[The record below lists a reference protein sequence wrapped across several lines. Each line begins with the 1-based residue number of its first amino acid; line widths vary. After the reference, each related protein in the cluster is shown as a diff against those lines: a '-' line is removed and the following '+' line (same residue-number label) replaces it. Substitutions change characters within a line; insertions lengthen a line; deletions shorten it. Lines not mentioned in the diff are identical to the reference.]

1 MRTGVYC
8 GSFNPVHKGHIKIV
22 RTALRRNLLDRVMIV
37 PTSNY
42 WDKQNLPPVRDRI
55 NMLKLFENDRIMI
68 DETHN
73 DIQYT
78 YQLFRAL
85 KQEYPDDQ
93 LVLII
98 GRDNIPTFDRW
109 REYRE
114 LLQYDFI
121 IIPREDIDSED
132 LHAMMRQ
139 FGKTNYV
146 IMEVNNIS
154 FSSSLIREN
163 IDDYQKIKPY
173 IDKRV
178 YNYMRK
184 NMLND

>member
-22 RTALRRNLLDRVMIV
+22 RTALRRNLLDRVLIV
-37 PTSNY
+37 PTGNY
-42 WDKQNLPPVRDRI
+42 WDKQNLPPVKDRI
-55 NMLKLFENDRIMI
+55 NMLKFFENDRIMI

-121 IIPREDIDSED
+121 RFVSRVAACSEPLIIRVLSKESHLPFRLPD
-132 LHAMMRQ
+132 HMM
-139 FGKTNYV
+139 
-146 IMEVNNIS
+146 
-154 FSSSLIREN
+154 
-163 IDDYQKIKPY
+163 
-173 IDKRV
+173 
-178 YNYMRK
+178 
-184 NMLND
+184 

>member
-22 RTALRRNLLDRVMIV
+22 RTALRRHLLDRVLIV
-37 PTSNY
+37 PTGNY
-42 WDKQNLPPVRDRI
+42 WDKQNLPPVQDRI
-55 NMLKLFENDRIMI
+55 NMLKFFANDRIII

-78 YQLFRAL
+78 YQLFGAL
-85 KQEYPDDQ
+85 KEENPDDE

-109 REYRE
+109 KEYQE
-114 LLQYDFI
+114 LLKYDFI
-121 IIPREDIDSED
+121 IIPREDIDSDD
-132 LHAMMRQ
+132 LHAMMKQ
-139 FGKTNYV
+139 LGKTNYI
-146 IMEVNNIS
+146 IMEVKNIDI
-154 FSSSLIREN
+154 SSSFIREN
-163 IDDYQKIKPY
+163 IADYEKIKTC

-178 YNYMRK
+178 YNYMKK
-184 NMLND
+184 NML

>member
-1 MRTGVYC
+1 MRIGVYC

-22 RTALRRNLLDRVMIV
+22 RTALRRHLLDKVLIV
-37 PTSNY
+37 PTGNY
-42 WDKQNLPPVRDRI
+42 WDKQNLPPVEGRI
-55 NMLKLFENDRIMI
+55 RMLKYFENDKIII

-85 KQEYPDDQ
+85 KEEYPDDQ

-109 REYRE
+109 KCYEE
-114 LLQYDFI
+114 LLEYDCI
-121 IIPREDIDSED
+121 VIPREDIDSED
-132 LHAMMRQ
+132 LDVMMHNY
-139 FGKTNYV
+139 GKTNYT
-146 IMEVNNIS
+146 IMDVKNIN
-154 FSSSLIREN
+154 FSSSIIREN
-163 IDDYQKIKPY
+163 FDDYEKIKDY

-178 YNYMRK
+178 YNYMK
-184 NMLND
+184 KMLNR